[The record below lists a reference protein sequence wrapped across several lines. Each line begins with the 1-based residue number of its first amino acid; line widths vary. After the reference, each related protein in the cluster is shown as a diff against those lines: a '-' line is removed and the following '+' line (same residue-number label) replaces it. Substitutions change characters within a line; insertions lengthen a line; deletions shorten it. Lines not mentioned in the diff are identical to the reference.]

1 MKVSNT
7 VIENVIFFYY
17 TSREQERNVCIF
29 QDPVTRGVNGVG
41 WALMSDEQSIQKAL
55 DFYDSGEVGVALK

>member
-1 MKVSNT
+1 M
-7 VIENVIFFYY
+7 Y
-17 TSREQERNVCIF
+17 F

-41 WALMSDEQSIQKAL
+41 WTLMSDEQSIQKAL